1 MEKYTTFIN
10 WNVQH
15 CKEANSLQTDLESQ
29 WSTNQNQ
36 AGILV
41 EIKNGRNFK
50 WILNYTLRYKGA
62 RLGKA
67 IF

>member
-1 MEKYTTFIN
+1 MERYTTFIN

-15 CKEANSLQTDLESQ
+15 CEEANSLQTDLESQ

-50 WILNYTLRYKGA
+50 RILNYTLRCKGA
-62 RLGKA
+62 RRGKA